1 MYSTAMKDLT
11 GPILDFQNLAKLLAK
26 RWRDYAVD
34 RKKKD
39 CRKVLGLLQRAVSE
53 SAALPGESTS
63 STVPKDEEGG
73 EEIAAHQHAGGDY
86 EGEFDWSKLGFE
98 TNDPTAEI
106 NGMGFLGL
114 LDFASFVQR
123 DTESFNKV
131 PISVLSK
138 LNIDGAGTTRQTEPS
153 EMSHRKNLRG
163 RHLPSLRSILIILSS
178 RYPRSNIFPPNRQR
192 TNPRPGRSLSTAL
205 SSMAAHPLRSRKIIP
220 PPLA

>member
-53 SAALPGESTS
+53 ATELPGESTS
-63 STVPKDEEGG
+63 STVPKEEEGG
-73 EEIAAHQHAGGDY
+73 EEAAAHHANGDDD
-86 EGEFDWSKLGFE
+86 GEFDWSKLGFE

-131 PISVLSK
+131 SNLSFRADSRWCW
-138 LNIDGAGTTRQTEPS
+138 NNSPSQT
-153 EMSHRKNLRG
+153 
-163 RHLPSLRSILIILSS
+163 I
-178 RYPRSNIFPPNRQR
+178 
-192 TNPRPGRSLSTAL
+192 
-205 SSMAAHPLRSRKIIP
+205 
-220 PPLA
+220 

>member
-1 MYSTAMKDLT
+1 MYSTAMRDLT

-53 SAALPGESTS
+53 SADIPGESTS
-63 STVPKDEEGG
+63 SSAPQEGEGEG
-73 EEIAAHQHAGGDY
+73 EEAAAHHANGD

-131 PISVLSK
+131 SNLSFRADSRWCW
-138 LNIDGAGTTRQTEPS
+138 NNSPSQT
-153 EMSHRKNLRG
+153 
-163 RHLPSLRSILIILSS
+163 I
-178 RYPRSNIFPPNRQR
+178 
-192 TNPRPGRSLSTAL
+192 
-205 SSMAAHPLRSRKIIP
+205 
-220 PPLA
+220 